1 MVDGRRVALRA
12 ECKSALV
19 VLPPFAFRLGAA
31 THIAAADTAE
41 GGGASPQPPAS
52 LISSVNGGEVLTM
65 GDSYTVRW
73 TTLHPDAQGKVVSLW
88 FSRTT
93 ADEDEMT
100 VDDSLDLAS
109 ESIKVSSGIPN
120 VGSYDGRVPQL
131 DFDQPTLW
139 RVQVRA
145 SRARTDRVGC
155 HGIRSYSERYG
166 AAVIREL
173 ASCAVRA
180 ISPLYDP
187 PAAQDTR
194 AAAAAVPPSFTAA
207 ARRECCRPAACGAS
221 CRRER

>member
-1 MVDGRRVALRA
+1 
-12 ECKSALV
+12 
-19 VLPPFAFRLGAA
+19 
-31 THIAAADTAE
+31 
-41 GGGASPQPPAS
+41 
-52 LISSVNGGEVLTM
+52 M

-180 ISPLYDP
+180 ISPLHDP

-194 AAAAAVPPSFTAA
+194 AAAAAVGLLTNRPRVPAT
-207 ARRECCRPAACGAS
+207 PAAVAIIVKQLAKHRPTTYEKLKK
-221 CRRER
+221 RRPQKL

>member
-1 MVDGRRVALRA
+1 MSCR
-12 ECKSALV
+12 
-19 VLPPFAFRLGAA
+19 F
-31 THIAAADTAE
+31 
-41 GGGASPQPPAS
+41 AS
-52 LISSVNGGEVLTM
+52 LFLFFSPNLSAAVLRPARFVLV
-65 GDSYTVRW
+65 SFFFSIRVQ
-73 TTLHPDAQGKVVSLW
+73 DAC
-88 FSRTT
+88 TT
-93 ADEDEMT
+93 ADEDEIT

-139 RVQVRA
+139 RVQARA